1 MEDDIKVVDLGAG
14 NNENN
19 ESTVNS
25 ESAVKS
31 EATMNKENTG
41 NLNNKANIV
50 DAIPKEYKP
59 ISTWGYFGYEILFS
73 IPIIGFIILII
84 FALGGSGN
92 QNVKNFAR
100 SKFCL
105 LVVALALIGVACLIA
120 GIDAFWR
127 VLPNLKW
134 KY

>member
-1 MEDDIKVVDLGAG
+1 MEDNIKVVDLGAG
-14 NNENN
+14 GNENN
-19 ESTVNS
+19 EGTVSSESTVSKDGVGNS
-25 ESAVKS
+25 
-31 EATMNKENTG
+31 
-41 NLNNKANIV
+41 NNKTNVV
-50 DAIPKEYKP
+50 DTIPKEYKP
-59 ISTWGYFGYEILFS
+59 ISTWGYFGYEILFA
-73 IPIIGFIILII
+73 IPVIGFIVLII

-134 KY
+134 KN